1 MPVPWEFQAHQSV
14 RPTGT
19 IGLELL
25 CQYSTVWFSLWQTTL
40 LDHTIQT
47 GSTKRAKTDKKEWLD
62 STKDVKQ
69 KIIRQLGI
77 KLWINMQGTQC
88 IGNRVQVCADLQS
101 QNGLNKPRVA
111 KHRGLC
117 EHCTWSEPWVH
128 SIKQCILNLGGFS
141 KKTQI
146 NRDCPDENKQRVYIQ
161 SL

>member
-101 QNGLNKPRVA
+101 QNGLNKPWVA